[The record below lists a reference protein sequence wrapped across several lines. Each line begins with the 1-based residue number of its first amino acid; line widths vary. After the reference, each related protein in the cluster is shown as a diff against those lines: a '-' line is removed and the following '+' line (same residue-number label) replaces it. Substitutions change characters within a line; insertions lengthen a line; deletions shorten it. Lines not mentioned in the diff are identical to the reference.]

1 MSSFL
6 LANPRRES
14 LERIMRPVVKQWDA
28 TTKEPVPQHL
38 LDLLARLK

>member
-1 MSSFL
+1 MSLL

-14 LERIMRPVVKQWDA
+14 LERMMRPAVEKWDA